1 MKSLI
6 ILGAGQF
13 GQVTRE
19 IAEAVGY
26 EKIDFLDDSNKNA
39 VGRLNDYKEFLDYG
53 DAVVA
58 IDDVILRMRYLEKL
72 KLAGFNLP
80 AMIHPSAYVSPSAV
94 VGEGSVIEPGANIHT
109 GCVIGRGCIVSLAA
123 NVNHHTRIGDF
134 CHIACNS
141 TIMQNTDISACA
153 NTISGQLYFKE
164 PGKRTKL
171 RLENDFSFDSGM

>member
-1 MKSLI
+1 MKSII

-13 GQVTRE
+13 GQITKE

-26 EKIDFLDDSNKNA
+26 EKIDFLDDNSKDA
-39 VGRLNDYKEFLDYG
+39 IEKIGAYKDFLNYG

-72 KLAGFNLP
+72 KLVGYNLP
-80 AMIHPSAYVSPSAV
+80 PLIHPSAYVSPSAV
-94 VGEGSVIEPGANIHT
+94 IGEGSVIEPGAKIHT
-109 GCVIGRGCIVSLAA
+109 GCVIGRGCIVSMAA
-123 NVNHHTRIGDF
+123 NINHHTRIGDF

-164 PGKRTKL
+164 PGKRAEL
-171 RLENDFSFDSGM
+171 RLENDFSFESGM